1 MSGMPGS
8 TGDLYPEVDRNC
20 HLLPLPVDESSRR
33 RSMSD
38 AAIHELG
45 TCAVPPQLQWR
56 RVGSEER
63 ATQRP
68 NRPLTMPPTPPTPRR
83 RLAPVWASGKRV
95 QKGAAE
101 MLAREMLRLS
111 VGTAVPQDALILG
124 RPASGRLGRS
134 MESLPLVCENRAPPP
149 AAPPL
154 LVEDPP
160 SSEEVDDDEIR
171 VIVTAASL
179 HGSSSN
185 LSAKSAPPTPLDD
198 RLAPV
203 GGLLGHSPSYAG
215 GLSSGGG
222 NGTSLV
228 PPGSPSIGQAS
239 TASSQSP
246 TIPISPS
253 HIFSKHDRQALKQ
266 LSTSAPAMTQAS
278 VRSGQAS
285 SSSSSS
291 ASAAAH
297 CASTVTVSAVEG
309 AEPVVP
315 TPGSSKA
322 RQKKF
327 HRHFK
332 QVAPEERVLNYYS
345 CALIGDILLQGHLYI
360 TKNYFAFYSNVF
372 GYVTKILI
380 PTVSVLKV
388 TKERTAK
395 IIPNAVG
402 VATEEDK
409 HVFGSL
415 LSRDATYKLM
425 VQVWRNARASDVIR
439 KDSIIK
445 PQVVKDEVDSGSN
458 DGNLNDEDDEEEE
471 EEDEEEDEEEEED
484 SSGSD
489 LPLSP
494 TTAPLP
500 TTLRH
505 IPAKEVA
512 VGLTA
517 EGCTVAKVNGA
528 ARLIGPAKTV
538 QSAVKDRGGSS
549 WLSIASRPSVILLIS
564 TALLSLLFLS
574 AAFLLYRISL
584 IQNQFIENPLL
595 HGRLSGSDDVYQEIL
610 KWQNQ
615 LHSKSANEVQEFLN
629 TNLDQIAKVRQ
640 SLEALALLI
649 VPDEGELG
657 DQHMAGGSGRLGVR
671 HQRRPDQGWPG
682 RPAAASAS
690 SEAQDGPS

>member
-1 MSGMPGS
+1 MLCFVQSFVN
-8 TGDLYPEVDRNC
+8 DD
-20 HLLPLPVDESSRR
+20 SRK
-33 RSMSD
+33 
-38 AAIHELG
+38 
-45 TCAVPPQLQWR
+45 W
-56 RVGSEER
+56 SEYR
-63 ATQRP
+63 
-68 NRPLTMPPTPPTPRR
+68 
-83 RLAPVWASGKRV
+83 
-95 QKGAAE
+95 
-101 MLAREMLRLS
+101 
-111 VGTAVPQDALILG
+111 
-124 RPASGRLGRS
+124 
-134 MESLPLVCENRAPPP
+134 
-149 AAPPL
+149 
-154 LVEDPP
+154 
-160 SSEEVDDDEIR
+160 
-171 VIVTAASL
+171 
-179 HGSSSN
+179 SSSN

-203 GGLLGHSPSYAG
+203 GGLLLGHSPSYAG
-215 GLSSGGG
+215 GLSGTGSGT
-222 NGTSLV
+222 NLV
-228 PPGSPSIGQAS
+228 PPGSPALAVTPPSQAAI
-239 TASSQSP
+239 TP
-246 TIPISPS
+246 VLPISPS
-253 HIFSKHDRQALKQ
+253 HLFSKHDRQALKQ
-266 LSTSAPAMTQAS
+266 LSTSAPAMTQANL
-278 VRSGQAS
+278 RTGPAS

-415 LSRDATYKLM
+415 LSRDTTYKLM
-425 VQVWRNARASDVIR
+425 VQVWRNARASDAILR
-439 KDSIIK
+439 KDSLIK
-445 PQVVKDEVDSGSN
+445 PQVLKDELDSGSG
-458 DGNLNDEDDEEEE
+458 DGNLDDDDEDDDD
-471 EEDEEEDEEEEED
+471 EEDDEDEDEEEEED
-484 SSGSD
+484 SSGSG
-489 LPLSP
+489 LSGNESGMGAVSNLSCP
-494 TTAPLP
+494 SSPMPLP
-500 TTLRH
+500 T
-505 IPAKEVA
+505 IPAVFPNANKDTVPVLA
-512 VGLTA
+512 MA
-517 EGCTVAKVNGA
+517 NEGCAVSKVNGVT
-528 ARLIGPAKTV
+528 RLLNPAKTA
-538 QSAVKDRGGSS
+538 QGGGPPSGMVLKEGSPS
-549 WLSIASRPSVILLIS
+549 WLSVASRPSVILLVS

-595 HGRLSGSDDVYQEIL
+595 SGSSDDVYQEIL

-649 VPDEGELG
+649 VPDDDEFEG
-657 DQHMAGGSGRLGVR
+657 QSRGGGINSDIRLGIR
-671 HQRRPDQGWPG
+671 LQRKKSSNGWTNGPVI
-682 RPAAASAS
+682 S
-690 SEAQDGPS
+690 SSGADTQDGPS